1 MEVPLE
7 TAAHHVARPP
17 GGRRRVGLWCCALA
31 FSAANLTSPAAA
43 ESIQPRLFTNQV
55 YIEEAIARTALD
67 LRDPRAVF
75 SFVFGRLPERVKIYP
90 TENYF
95 YFSFL
100 HGHLPYAGNIR
111 LDVTDRDLGKLHFAY
126 YEDLAEWKD
135 QPPITHV
142 ILDTAQGVS
151 VEKLAPLVYRVSHSG
166 KTVVFELNDLS
177 GVKPPPTAL
186 GPDEA
191 YLGPIFDESA
201 IRFFLVYNRRL
212 KIFHY
217 VLDETT
223 AVADQLL
230 RSASTDRILI
240 GKRTGFAYYRDHKF
254 DRKILIGVFEG
265 NARVNNYFDGPF
277 DQLPDNFIEGNALH
291 DAIIAAEPH
300 LAGKIDRYGISPDGA
315 DRYMISPYRHY
326 RTEEELLIFHSCA
339 TDRSLPGNLY
349 HACFVFEP
357 DDPGAS
363 RAATPARARAKKTRA
378 GANNPPPK
386 RK

>member
-1 MEVPLE
+1 MAYER
-7 TAAHHVARPP
+7 AARARS
-17 GGRRRVGLWCCALA
+17 GWRAGLWRYALA
-31 FSAANLTSPAAA
+31 LSAISLAGPAAA
-43 ESIQPRLFTNQV
+43 DVAQPRLFTNQV
-55 YIEEAIARTALD
+55 YVEQATAASTLD
-67 LRDPRAVF
+67 LRDAKGVF
-75 SFVFGRLPERVKIYP
+75 SFVLNRLPDRVKVYP

-95 YFSFL
+95 YFSFV

-111 LDVTDRDLGKLHFAY
+111 LDVTDRDLGKVHFAY

-142 ILDTAQGVS
+142 ILDATQGVS
-151 VEKLAPLVYRVSHSG
+151 VERLAPLTYRVSHAG
-166 KTVVFELNDLS
+166 KAVIFELNDLS
-177 GVKPPPTAL
+177 AVKPPPTAL
-186 GPDEA
+186 GPDEI

-201 IRFFLVYNRRL
+201 IRFFLIYNRRL

-217 VLDETT
+217 VLDETV

-230 RSASTDRILI
+230 RAASTDRILI
-240 GKRTGFAYYRDHKF
+240 GKRTGFAYYRDHKM

-291 DAIIAAEPH
+291 DAIIAVEPH

-339 TDRSLPGNLY
+339 TDRSLPASLY

-363 RAATPARARAKKTRA
+363 RAAIPARAKAKKTRA
-378 GANNPPPK
+378 GTNNPPPK